1 MIIDIDTV
9 FTQPRLT
16 FRRVPTAALAYGTLT
31 QRLFSPTA
39 AAAATIK
46 GAAASVCSSNGNA
59 IIQRWGIHPDPD
71 PTPISTPNRRRLPD
85 PAIHA
90 KGDLGRAATAAVV

>member
-1 MIIDIDTV
+1 MV

-16 FRRVPTAALAYGTLT
+16 FSSIPTTALAYGTLN

-59 IIQRWGIHPDPD
+59 IIQRWGWHRHSCSNAYRVHP
-71 PTPISTPNRRRLPD
+71 
-85 PAIHA
+85 
-90 KGDLGRAATAAVV
+90 AVQKTTCV